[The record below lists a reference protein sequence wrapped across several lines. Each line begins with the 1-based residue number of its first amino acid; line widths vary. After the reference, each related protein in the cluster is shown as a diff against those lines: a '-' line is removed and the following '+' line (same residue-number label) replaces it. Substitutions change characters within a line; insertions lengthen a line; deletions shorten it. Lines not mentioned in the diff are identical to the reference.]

1 MQLTLNAIKY
11 CPMTAPRRHISPAAP
26 ADGAQ
31 PRGGGPGAGQGAGT
45 PGAAEAGAA
54 EAGAANEA
62 GPPPAGTPG
71 IAAAPPARRRRLPPH
86 AYFLVS
92 AIFHYLGPALAVL
105 LFAQI
110 APLGVAWLRIV
121 SAAVVFAL
129 WRGPARLWR
138 RWRGSPARIRRLL
151 LAFGIVLA
159 AMNACFYLAIAR
171 VPLATVGAMEF
182 LGPVVL
188 AAVGVRTRR
197 NAAAFG
203 LAVAGV
209 ALLSEVQISG
219 QAAGLAFSLANCGLF
234 TLYIVLGHRIAA
246 DGGGTGIDRLATAM
260 IIATVAITP
269 AGIAAAATAFTRPLL
284 LGAGYGVGVCSSVIP
299 YVTDQLAMARLPRA
313 AFALLMSLLPASA
326 TVIGVIVLHQLP
338 RPPEIVGIALVA
350 AGVALRA
357 EPAG

>member
-1 MQLTLNAIKY
+1 
-11 CPMTAPRRHISPAAP
+11 MTTPRRDVSPGGAAGGGTLADGSPGGGEP
-26 ADGAQ
+26 AD
-31 PRGGGPGAGQGAGT
+31 
-45 PGAAEAGAA
+45 AAEA
-54 EAGAANEA
+54 AGA
-62 GPPPAGTPG
+62 G
-71 IAAAPPARRRRLPPH
+71 APPAARRHRLPPH

-92 AIFHYLGPALAVL
+92 AVFHYLGPALAVL
-105 LFAQI
+105 LFDQV
-110 APLGVAWLRIV
+110 APLGVAWMRIA

-138 RWRGSPARIRRLL
+138 RWRASPAPTRRLL
-151 LAFGIVLA
+151 IAFGIVLA

-188 AAVGVRTRR
+188 AALGAATRR

-209 ALLSEVQISG
+209 ALLSEVQLTG
-219 QAAGLAFSLANCGLF
+219 ETVGLAFSLANCGLF
-234 TLYIVLGHRIAA
+234 ALYIVLGHRIAA

-260 IIATVAITP
+260 LIAAVAITP
-269 AGIAAAATAFTRPLL
+269 AGIAAAAAAFTRPLL
-284 LGAGYGVGVCSSVIP
+284 LGAGCGVGVCSSVIP

-338 RPPEIVGIALVA
+338 RPPEIIGIALVA

-357 EPAG
+357 EPAD